1 MAPQMAPQM
10 AGPEAAIGQAE
21 AEASAGMEKVG
32 LDYLAQTMGGI
43 DAATDAKGLIDAL
56 RGNNKPLEAR
66 YAELAQLV
74 GEQDAMQTPES
85 VLALVQP
92 AIMMTEQGAVD
103 SGIGQLMQD
112 VAGQVEME
120 TEEGAPTPMAGG
132 VGSLM
137 MAGAPMEAGQPPVQN
152 FRYGGLVQRFQAGG
166 EAQGRLGQ
174 LYSEMLPVYQSVLGP
189 GGSEE
194 AKAQALF
201 AIAQAA
207 GQFAAGR
214 GPQGEDLRG
223 ASPAAAFAANLG
235 GLSGSL
241 QQQAA
246 ARGQEE
252 RALRL
257 AALQG
262 AQQEYSAE
270 RAAARAAA
278 GRETPLGSFYDIVD
292 AEGNIVETL
301 PVATRGDFAAL
312 QARVPEGG
320 SFRPAFQKDVAKFEV
335 LTLYGPDGK
344 PKTFAISSA
353 TGAAEANQAIKAGYT
368 DVAPAGSGF
377 EAVEFYRVNPETGV
391 PETKTVNVGTP
402 AGIQAAEEL
411 SAQGW
416 STSNMLAQDVLS
428 QSREI
433 RAEEAAIRKEERDLG
448 RTLNEEERDALR
460 EADRFR
466 RDQAAQVAAEDRA
479 QANQIAAELRAR
491 NFAMEDRDLD
501 LAAEIAR
508 EERALGRTLSAEE
521 RQAAMEQKRFERDQ
535 EAILAAES
543 RAQANQIAAELRA
556 RNFALE
562 DRDLDLI
569 AEIAREERAEGRT
582 LSAEERQ
589 AALEQKRFERDQN
602 ATLNAELRLE
612 GRQIAAEL
620 RNRNY
625 VLEDRD
631 YEFVEEIAREE
642 RALERTLSAEER
654 AARLEELRF
663 ERAEASKLAAEDRN
677 RANAAPQ
684 LFTLYPPE
692 GGAPRD
698 LNGTTPEGR
707 AEINR
712 LIGEGWSSKGPSAP
726 GTMTERQQALLADPV
741 QLDRWQK
748 GQLSAGEEN
757 KLVITLQDYIT
768 PQRDITGATTQRPI
782 PESIQSILR
791 TRQERG
797 LTTYGIDPA
806 LFEAGA
812 APEAPQELG
821 EISKQLMRSDLEAAT
836 GLLGSVQRGINFAVE
851 STVGEL
857 VPGVSGTVF
866 TASEGGANALNAL
879 AQATSRFYIEGR
891 TLAREFENLE
901 QELVRP
907 GPGMTDA
914 AAQRQLATVRASLAD
929 QMTVL
934 RGIVSNPR
942 DYSPAEISNARKL
955 IAYGDALISTYD
967 SALKSYG
974 TGGARRPRAE
984 DFFRD

>member
-1 MAPQMAPQM
+1 MAPQMA
-10 AGPEAAIGQAE
+10 APEAAISQAE
-21 AEASAGMEKVG
+21 STASAGMQQVG

-92 AIMMTEQGAVD
+92 TIMMTEQGAVD
-103 SGIGQLMQD
+103 SGVGELMQNII
-112 VAGQVEME
+112 GQVEME

-132 VGSLM
+132 LGSLM
-137 MAGAPMEAGQPPVQN
+137 AAGAPAAMEAGQPPVQN
-152 FRYGGLVQRFQAGG
+152 FRYGGLVQRFQTGG

-174 LYSEMLPVYQSVLGP
+174 LYSEMLPIYQSVLGP

-292 AEGNIVETL
+292 AEGNVIETL
-301 PVATRGDFAAL
+301 PAATRGDFAAL

-320 SFRPAFQKDVAKFEV
+320 SFRPAFQKDVAKFDV

-344 PKTFAISSA
+344 PKTFNISSA

-402 AGIQAAEEL
+402 AGIQTAEEL
-411 SAQGW
+411 SADGW
-416 STSNMLAQDVLS
+416 STSNMLAQEALD

-433 RAEEAAIRKEERDLG
+433 RAEQALIREEERALG
-448 RTLNEEERDALR
+448 RRLNEEERDVLR
-460 EADRFR
+460 EADKFL

-479 QANQIAAELRAR
+479 EARQIAMELRQR
-491 NFAMEDRDLD
+491 GFAMEDRDLD
-501 LAAEIAR
+501 LAAELAR
-508 EERALGRTLSAEE
+508 EERALGRKLTEEE
-521 RQAAMEQKRFERDQ
+521 RIARMEQLRFERDEGARK
-535 EAILAAES
+535 EAENREYARVIET
-543 RAQANQIAAELRA
+543 ELRQ
-556 RNFALE
+556 RGFALE
-562 DRDLDLI
+562 DRDLDLV
-569 AEIAREERAEGRT
+569 AELAREERAEGRV
-582 LSAEERQ
+582 LSAEER
-589 AALEQKRFERDQN
+589 AARLEELRFKRNED
-602 ATLNAELRLE
+602 AKIAAEIRLE
-612 GRQIAAEL
+612 GYQIAAEL
-620 RNRNY
+620 RNRGY
-625 VLEDRD
+625 ALEDRD
-631 YEFVEEIAREE
+631 YEFAEEIAREE
-642 RALERTLSAEER
+642 RALERALSAEER

-663 ERAEASKLAAEDRN
+663 ERAEASKLAAEDRA

-707 AEINR
+707 SEINR
-712 LIGEGWSSKGPSAP
+712 LIDLGWSSKGPSAP

-791 TRQERG
+791 ARQERG

-812 APEAPQELG
+812 AAPEAPQKLG
-821 EISKQLMRSDLEAAT
+821 EIAKQLMRADLEAAT
-836 GLLGSVQRGINFAVE
+836 GLLGSVQRGINLVVE

-866 TASEGGANALNAL
+866 VASEGGANALDAL

-901 QELVRP
+901 RELVRP
-907 GPGMTDA
+907 RPGMTDA
-914 AAQRQLATVRASLAD
+914 GAQRQLATVRASLAD

-967 SALKSYG
+967 SALGSYG
-974 TGGARRPRAE
+974 AGGAERPRAE